1 MPPRIAWYALGGGLG
16 HLNRALAVIRHLR
29 PLAPDAGVLLLTSAA
44 YPHLAMAAGVPVM
57 RVPGAAEAVQFPKGA
72 VGALVAAVLERLAP
86 LDLLVVDT
94 FADGLHLELTPEVLG
109 LAARRALIWR
119 EGGVA
124 PDASAAWPHY
134 DVVLAPTPTSPRA
147 DAPPIGWVL
156 TRRPDEA
163 LARADARRAL
173 GLPAEAAEPLVLG
186 MHAGEPGEVSGFFEH
201 LAAGAARLGRPHTL
215 RLATPLPLPGPEW
228 ASRPELVHPYP
239 AAEVLPAADLLV
251 CGAGY
256 NSAAEAAAFG
266 VRTLF
271 RPFARSHD
279 DQAARA
285 AGGPIMGAL
294 DAPDVVAAAIAAA
307 LDAPAP
313 APADPATTDGARTAA
328 RLLAD
333 LLRS

>member
-16 HLNRALAVIRHLR
+16 HLNRALAVLRHLR
-29 PLAPDAGVLLLTSAA
+29 PLVPDAGVLLLTSAA
-44 YPHLAMAAGVPVM
+44 YPHLAMSAGVPVM
-57 RVPGAAEAVQFPKGA
+57 RVPGAAEAAQFPKGA
-72 VGALVAAVLERLAP
+72 VGALVAAILERLAP

-94 FADGLHLELTPEVLG
+94 FADGLHLELTPAVLG
-109 LAARRALIWR
+109 LAARRALVWR
-119 EGGVA
+119 EGGVD
-124 PDASAAWPHY
+124 PEGSPAWPHY
-134 DVVLAPTPTSPRA
+134 DAVIAPTPTSARA
-147 DAPPIGWVL
+147 DARPVGWVL

-163 LARADARRAL
+163 LTRADARRAL
-173 GLPAEAAEPLVLG
+173 GLPAAADRPLVLG
-186 MHAGEPGEVSGFFEH
+186 MHAGEPGEVMGFFEH
-201 LAAGAARLGRPHTL
+201 VMAGAARLDRPHDL

-228 ASRPELVHPYP
+228 AGRPELVYPYP

-279 DQAARA
+279 DQATRA
-285 AGGPIMGAL
+285 TGHVFGAF
-294 DAPDVVAAAIAAA
+294 DAPAVVAAAIAAA

-328 RLLAD
+328 RLLVD